1 MVILA
6 TSATDQG
13 PNLVSGDIGK
23 MDGKLGGSAHSFRTA
38 FAGDRNRTRD
48 DCPRACGVLSMKATT
63 RLILGSDREPQAQ
76 IQARFTSE
84 WINNLSDLIILM
96 FMP

>member
-1 MVILA
+1 
-6 TSATDQG
+6 
-13 PNLVSGDIGK
+13 
-23 MDGKLGGSAHSFRTA
+23 MDGKLGGSAHRFRTA

-48 DCPRACGVLSMKATT
+48 DCPRACGVLSMKAAT

-76 IQARFTSE
+76 IQARYTSE
-84 WINNLSDLIILM
+84 WINNLPDLIILL